1 MQSDQPTAGFFV
13 PAAASLEAVVARLDA
28 LSLQPE
34 FALQRERGL
43 ARALRPY
50 IEGGSGALAALPQE
64 IELANLSLFCDF
76 YPDDGQLTLIEQLRD
91 VITEHIP
98 DDERIWLDPL
108 KHSYIDLLELATTV
122 TPHAPVTLQSLGDAK
137 TFVLPYEDF
146 VKDLSKG
153 QVLLTRVI
161 SDPQRPGSGHA
172 VWAGC
177 GLILSSMEGKALYE
191 KTRDRERR
199 MEMSSGELV
208 LGEWQE
214 FTKRFGHVLLWSYAE
229 MRMDALIDAVAHIQ
243 YRTPTGDPYLY
254 AIALYD
260 HHEYRF
266 FADGLS
272 GMEDW
277 RPESPALRPAESE
290 PVAAA
295 AQPRR
300 WVQRGESPH
309 EMTIVARLTLTSS
322 QLVVECESRERLNDI
337 KHRLAAVFGFALHFR
352 GETLTPPYRGVTL
365 EELESHHPVTSVIS
379 HEQDHAMLQAFLEKA
394 YLEWSDQPH
403 HALGGQTPRHAAA
416 RPATR
421 EAVARLI
428 MEMEATDVGL
438 QRSGQRAY
446 DYDILRGHVGLD
458 NPPLS
463 STVSA

>member
-1 MQSDQPTAGFFV
+1 MRSDQPTAGFFV
-13 PAAASLEAVVARLDA
+13 PIEASLEAVVARLDA

-34 FALQRERGL
+34 FALQRELGL

-50 IEGGSGALAALPQE
+50 VENGSVALAALPQE
-64 IELANLSLFCDF
+64 IELANLWLFCDF

-98 DDERIWLDPL
+98 DDERVWLDPL
-108 KHSYIDLLELATTV
+108 KHSYIDLLELATAV
-122 TPHAPVTLQSLGDAK
+122 TPHAPLTLQSLGDAK
-137 TFVLPYEDF
+137 TFVLPYADF
-146 VKDLSKG
+146 ATDLSKG

-161 SDPQRPGSGHA
+161 SDPRRLGSDHA

-177 GLILSSMEGKALYE
+177 GLILSPAEGKALYE

-229 MRMDALIDAVAHIQ
+229 MRVDALIDAVAHIQ
-243 YRTPTGDPYLY
+243 YRTPNGGRYLY
-254 AIALYD
+254 AIAMYD

-272 GMEDW
+272 GMEEW
-277 RPESPALRPAESE
+277 RAESPALQPESE
-290 PVAAA
+290 PVVAAA
-295 AQPRR
+295 PPRR
-300 WVQRGESPH
+300 WIQRADSSH

-322 QLVVECESRERLNDI
+322 QLIVECDSRERLNDI
-337 KHRLAAVFGFALHFR
+337 KHRLAAAFGFALHFR
-352 GETLTPPYRGVTL
+352 GETLTPPYRGVTIQ
-365 EELESHHPVTSVIS
+365 ELESHHPVTSVIS
-379 HEQDHAMLQAFLEKA
+379 HAQDRAMLQAFLEKA

-403 HALGGQTPRHAAA
+403 HMLGGQTPRHAAA

-428 MEMEATDVGL
+428 LEMEATDLGL
-438 QRSGQRAY
+438 RRSGQRAY
-446 DYDILRGHVGLD
+446 DYNILRGHVGLD

-463 STVSA
+463 SNVSA